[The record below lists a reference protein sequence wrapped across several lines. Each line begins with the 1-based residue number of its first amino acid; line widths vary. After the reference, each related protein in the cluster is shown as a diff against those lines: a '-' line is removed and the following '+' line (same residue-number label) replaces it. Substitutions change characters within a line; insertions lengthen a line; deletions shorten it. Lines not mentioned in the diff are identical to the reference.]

1 MKILKQIDKK
11 KSLKSIGASVGKDH
25 ATVLHSLNNYD
36 MFEQF
41 NPTLKL
47 FRKQILQRLN
57 YASTEQILDMSKDE
71 FIESLQIDIMK
82 LTDEIANLQETITNL
97 QKPRNN
103 YKIVN
108 NIETLLLETEGKE
121 QQEIIIALSGC
132 FDVIV
137 NDGNNNLKTITLNR
151 PYYGLYISPMTWRHI
166 ENFSTNALAL
176 HLSSH
181 KFLESDYIRDFNLFK
196 TIKEQNASNNL

>member
-1 MKILKQIDKK
+1 METQITLELKKAIQEITGVDINEVTRKRETIEARAIYYKVLKQIDKK

-25 ATVLHSLNNYD
+25 ATVLHSLKNYD

-47 FRKQILQRLN
+47 FRKQIMQRLN
-57 YASTEQILDMSKDE
+57 YATPDILDMTKDE
-71 FIESLQIDIMK
+71 LIQSLQIDVMK

-103 YKIVN
+103 YNIVN

-121 QQEIIIALSGC
+121 HQEIIIERLQA
-132 FDVIV
+132 VYRM
-137 NDGNNNLKTITLNR
+137 NKN
-151 PYYGLYISPMTWRHI
+151 
-166 ENFSTNALAL
+166 
-176 HLSSH
+176 
-181 KFLESDYIRDFNLFK
+181 
-196 TIKEQNASNNL
+196 IKI

>member
-1 MKILKQIDKK
+1 METQITLQLKKVIQEITGVDINEVSRKREIIEARAVYYKILKQIDKK
-11 KSLKSIGASVGKDH
+11 KSLKSIGASVKKDH

-41 NPTLKL
+41 NPTLKI

-57 YASTEQILDMSKDE
+57 YASPEQILDVSKDE
-71 FIESLQIDIMK
+71 YIQSLQIDIMK

-97 QKPRNN
+97 QKPRNK

-121 QQEIIIALSGC
+121 QQEIIIERLQA
-132 FDVIV
+132 VYRM
-137 NDGNNNLKTITLNR
+137 NR
-151 PYYGLYISPMTWRHI
+151 
-166 ENFSTNALAL
+166 N
-176 HLSSH
+176 
-181 KFLESDYIRDFNLFK
+181 
-196 TIKEQNASNNL
+196 IKL

>member
-1 MKILKQIDKK
+1 METQITLQLKKVIQEITGVDINEVSRKREIIEARAVYYKILKQIDKK

-57 YASTEQILDMSKDE
+57 YIKPEDILDVSKDE
-71 FIESLQIDIMK
+71 YIQSLQIDIMK

-103 YKIVN
+103 YNVVN
-108 NIETLLLETEGKE
+108 NIQQLLIETEGTE
-121 QQEIIIALSGC
+121 QWQIITERLQALY
-132 FDVIV
+132 
-137 NDGNNNLKTITLNR
+137 KMNR
-151 PYYGLYISPMTWRHI
+151 
-166 ENFSTNALAL
+166 N
-176 HLSSH
+176 
-181 KFLESDYIRDFNLFK
+181 
-196 TIKEQNASNNL
+196 IKL

>member
-1 MKILKQIDKK
+1 METQITKELKKVIQEITGVDINEVSRKREIIEARAVYYKILKQIDKK

-57 YASTEQILDMSKDE
+57 YASPEQILDMSKDE
-71 FIESLQIDIMK
+71 LINSLQIDIMK

-97 QKPRNN
+97 QKPRNK

-121 QQEIIIALSGC
+121 QQEIIIERLQA
-132 FDVIV
+132 VYRM
-137 NDGNNNLKTITLNR
+137 NR
-151 PYYGLYISPMTWRHI
+151 
-166 ENFSTNALAL
+166 N
-176 HLSSH
+176 
-181 KFLESDYIRDFNLFK
+181 
-196 TIKEQNASNNL
+196 IKL

>member
-1 MKILKQIDKK
+1 METQITKELKKVIQEITGVDINEVSRKREIIEARAVYYKILKQIDKK

-57 YASTEQILDMSKDE
+57 YASPEQILDMSKDE
-71 FIESLQIDIMK
+71 LINSLQIDVMK

-97 QKPRNN
+97 QKPRNK

-121 QQEIIIALSGC
+121 QQEIIIERLQA
-132 FDVIV
+132 VYRM
-137 NDGNNNLKTITLNR
+137 NR
-151 PYYGLYISPMTWRHI
+151 
-166 ENFSTNALAL
+166 N
-176 HLSSH
+176 
-181 KFLESDYIRDFNLFK
+181 
-196 TIKEQNASNNL
+196 IKL

>member
-1 MKILKQIDKK
+1 METQITKELKKVIQEITGVDINEVSRKREIIEARAVYYKILKQIDKK

-57 YASTEQILDMSKDE
+57 YASPEQILDMSKDE
-71 FIESLQIDIMK
+71 LINSLQIDVMK
-82 LTDEIANLQETITNL
+82 LNDEIENLQQTITNL
-97 QKPRNN
+97 QKPRNK

-121 QQEIIIALSGC
+121 QQEIIIERLQA
-132 FDVIV
+132 VYRM
-137 NDGNNNLKTITLNR
+137 NR
-151 PYYGLYISPMTWRHI
+151 
-166 ENFSTNALAL
+166 N
-176 HLSSH
+176 
-181 KFLESDYIRDFNLFK
+181 
-196 TIKEQNASNNL
+196 IKL

>member
-1 MKILKQIDKK
+1 METQITKELKKVIQEITGVDINEVSRKREIIEARAVYYKILKQIDKK

-41 NPTLKL
+41 NPTLKI

-57 YASTEQILDMSKDE
+57 YASPEQILDMSKE
-71 FIESLQIDIMK
+71 ELINSLQIDVMK
-82 LTDEIANLQETITNL
+82 LNDEIENLQQTITNL
-97 QKPRNN
+97 QKPRNK

-121 QQEIIIALSGC
+121 QQEIIIERLQA
-132 FDVIV
+132 VYRM
-137 NDGNNNLKTITLNR
+137 NR
-151 PYYGLYISPMTWRHI
+151 
-166 ENFSTNALAL
+166 N
-176 HLSSH
+176 
-181 KFLESDYIRDFNLFK
+181 
-196 TIKEQNASNNL
+196 IKL